1 MAKVLII
8 EDEESIRE
16 ELEILLKNT
25 GYEVVRTENF
35 INAVGD
41 VEAHNPNL
49 ILLDVNLQDYS
60 GFSICTGIRKFSNVP
75 IIFITGR
82 NTSIDELQAFSLGGD
97 DYITKPYHPSV
108 LLARISTILKRT
120 KNSERAEEQIL
131 IHKGLTLDLRSYKF
145 IYDGKSEELSKN
157 EFKLLHYLFQ
167 RKGEVVPR
175 LDIIE
180 YLWDND
186 VFIDDNALSVNVTR
200 VRSKLDQ
207 LGVSD
212 FIETKR
218 GVGYRI

>member
-16 ELEILLKNT
+16 ELEILLKNAS
-25 GYEVVRTENF
+25 YEVVCTKDF
-35 INAVGD
+35 INAVCD
-41 VEAHNPNL
+41 VQDNNPDL
-49 ILLDVNLQDYS
+49 ILLDVNLQEYS

-75 IIFITGR
+75 IIFLTGR
-82 NTSIDELQAFSLGGD
+82 NTSIDELEAFSLGGD

-108 LLARISTILKRT
+108 LLVRISTILKRT
-120 KNSERAEEQIL
+120 KISERDEEQTL
-131 IHKGLTLDLRSYKF
+131 IHKGLKLDLRSYKI
-145 IYDGKSEELSKN
+145 IYDAKQEELSKN

-167 RKGEVVPR
+167 RKNEVVPR

-200 VRSKLDQ
+200 VRSKLEQ